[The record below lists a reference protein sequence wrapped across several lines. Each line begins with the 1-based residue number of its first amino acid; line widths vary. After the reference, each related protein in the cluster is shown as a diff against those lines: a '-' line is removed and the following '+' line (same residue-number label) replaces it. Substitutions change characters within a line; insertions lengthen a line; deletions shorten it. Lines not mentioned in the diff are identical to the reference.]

1 MKKLSKLFV
10 VMIMIMTAMAAM
22 AQKQYVNII
31 ATGQAARE
39 GISLSGAIPA
49 GMQDYYT
56 SYYGNIVTLGDVIN
70 ELAQNGF
77 VVERMSSDCAS
88 TSNGMNYREIVIMS
102 RYATAPEEGAIPTV
116 SVTDPNAT
124 EIAHYNLQ
132 GLPIDANEKGVHI
145 VVYSDYTARTVVVE

>member
-1 MKKLSKLFV
+1 MKKILLLL
-10 VMIMIMTAMAAM
+10 TAMFVFGLAAM
-22 AQKQYVNII
+22 AQKQYVNLI
-31 ATGQAARE
+31 ATGQSARE

-102 RYATAPEEGAIPTV
+102 KASAPEEGALPTV
-116 SVTDPNAT
+116 SATDPNAT

-132 GLPIDANEKGVHI
+132 GLPVDANEKGVHI
-145 VVYSDYTARTVVVE
+145 VVYSDYTSRTVVVE

>member
-1 MKKLSKLFV
+1 MFV
-10 VMIMIMTAMAAM
+10 FGLAAM

-31 ATGQAARE
+31 ATGQSARE

-102 RYATAPEEGAIPTV
+102 KASAPEEGALPTV
-116 SVTDPNAT
+116 SATDPNAT

-132 GLPIDANEKGVHI
+132 GLPVDANEKGVHI

>member
-1 MKKLSKLFV
+1 MKKILLLL
-10 VMIMIMTAMAAM
+10 TAMFVFGLAAM

-31 ATGQAARE
+31 ATGQSARE

-102 RYATAPEEGAIPTV
+102 KASAPEEGALPTV
-116 SVTDPNAT
+116 SATDPNAT

-132 GLPIDANEKGVHI
+132 GLPVDANEKGVHI